1 MLAPAASIEVNHGV
15 LGPCETIA
23 HGVAITNDVAIAHV
37 MTIMAGV
44 GGVGGGGDAE
54 DRHLVSGGLE
64 GVARAGAQR
73 QGGRFA
79 GGGGPQPPVGQRGGR
94 GHHLGGV
101 TLLRQRTLNKI
112 EVEKNISHI
121 ILRMF
126 YRIC

>member
-1 MLAPAASIEVNHGV
+1 MLAPAASVVMDHGV
-15 LGPCETIA
+15 LGPR
-23 HGVAITNDVAIAHV
+23 VAIAHDV
-37 MTIMAGV
+37 TIAHSMTMTIAHVMASV

-79 GGGGPQPPVGQRGGR
+79 GGGGTQPPVGQRGGR

-112 EVEKNISHI
+112 EVEKNISQI

>member
-1 MLAPAASIEVNHGV
+1 MLAPAASIEVDHGV
-15 LGPCETIA
+15 LGPGETIA
-23 HGVAITNDVAIAHV
+23 YDVTIAHV
-37 MTIMAGV
+37 MAIAHGMTIANVMASV

-79 GGGGPQPPVGQRGGR
+79 GGGGTQPPVGQRGGR

-101 TLLRQRTLNKI
+101 TLLRQRTLNK
-112 EVEKNISHI
+112 
-121 ILRMF
+121 R
-126 YRIC
+126 